1 MIPQRNISLLS
12 NRLARTG
19 QRRIPEKVLELDYC
33 LAWFLIGLSK
43 TSLQE
48 YLIFK
53 GGTALKRC
61 YFPEY
66 RFSEDL
72 DFSLFQDI
80 SLENILSSLEDVY
93 LQVKKESGIVFGFGG
108 QDRSRHQN
116 CHTFYLTYD
125 GPLPG
130 SSPKKVKVDITVQ
143 EKFVFPVN
151 NQAVLRGY
159 DEYEDII
166 EDGVIKVY
174 SLNEICVEKFLAL
187 TDPAR
192 NEPRDL
198 YDFWYLVSCKH
209 VDMAMLWPEVMSKLE
224 FRGRSHATLIEAF
237 DKKEARYRKL
247 WEKRLGAQ
255 MTSLPS
261 FDEVFRLARRAI
273 KRAGLSGSGLRRVK
287 G

>member
-12 NRLARTG
+12 NRLALKG
-19 QRRIPEKVLELDYC
+19 LRRIPEKVLELDYC

-43 TSLQE
+43 TTLRE
-48 YLIFK
+48 YMVFK

-80 SLENILSSLEDVY
+80 SLEGILSGLKDVY
-93 LQVKKESGIVFGFGG
+93 RQVRRESGIVFDFGG

-125 GPLPG
+125 GPLSA
-130 SSPKKVKVDITVQ
+130 SSPKKVKVDITIK

-174 SLNEICVEKFLAL
+174 SLNEICVEKLLAL

-198 YDFWYLVSCKH
+198 YDFWYLVAHKH
-209 VDMAMLWPEVMSKLE
+209 VDLSMLLPEIMMKLE
-224 FRGRSHATLIEAF
+224 FRARSHTTLGENF
-237 DKKEARYRKL
+237 DKKEARYCKL

-255 MTSLPS
+255 MTFLPS
-261 FDEVFRLARRAI
+261 FNDVFRSARRAI
-273 KRAGLSGSGLRRVK
+273 KSAGISGSGLMRVK
-287 G
+287 A